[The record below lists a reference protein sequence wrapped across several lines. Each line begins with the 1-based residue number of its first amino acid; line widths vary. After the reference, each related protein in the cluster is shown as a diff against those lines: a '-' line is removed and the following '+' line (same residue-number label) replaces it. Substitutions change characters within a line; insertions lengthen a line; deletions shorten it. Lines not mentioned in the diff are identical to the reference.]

1 MCVCIQI
8 LNRKKEMRGKKPGA
22 KLKGSPLEIDMDSAP
37 YHSVKDAIE
46 SLARTYEYSVGQ
58 FTKELPPQAHVDLRF
73 LIFRLDFAE
82 LYLRKDETPQEE
94 DFDEPDT
101 FRSQ

>member
-1 MCVCIQI
+1 M
-8 LNRKKEMRGKKPGA
+8 LNRKKEMRGKRPGTKPS
-22 KLKGSPLEIDMDSAP
+22 GSVPDTDMDSAP
-37 YHSVKDAIE
+37 YHSVKDAID
-46 SLARTYEYSVGQ
+46 SLARTYEYSVSQ